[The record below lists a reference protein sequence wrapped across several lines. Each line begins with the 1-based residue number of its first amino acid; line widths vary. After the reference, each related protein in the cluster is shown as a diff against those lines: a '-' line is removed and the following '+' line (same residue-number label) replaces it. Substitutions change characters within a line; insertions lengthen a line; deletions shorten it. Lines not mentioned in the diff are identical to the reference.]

1 MRIVIPTMPA
11 RSEGLW
17 QLVGRLGEEWPGA
30 VVRVLPTTGDSRED
44 VRRVALALAESVGDW
59 ALLMEDDGWPCPGLG
74 EKVERDVLP
83 RMTETVG
90 GCSLFSRRKEHLEPG
105 LYRQAPRAL
114 SYAVGMLL
122 RPRALVGMAE
132 WLPGWY
138 AANPQHYHAL
148 DVAIG
153 EWLALGKWEYRVV
166 SPTLVQHRPGKSSFQ
181 GRGYARTSSTFTEAW
196 GEAPEMP

>member
-11 RSEGLW
+11 RSQGLW
-17 QLVGRLGEEWPGA
+17 QLIERLGGVWPDA
-30 VVRVLPTTGDSRED
+30 VLRVLPTTGDSRED
-44 VRRVALALAESVGDW
+44 VRRVALALSESPGDW
-59 ALLMEDDGWPCPGLG
+59 ALLMEDDAWPCPDLG
-74 EKVERDVLP
+74 VLVRDEVLP
-83 RMTETVG
+83 RMNKHVG
-90 GCSLFSRRKEHLEPG
+90 GCSLFSRRKGHESPG
-105 LYRQAPRAL
+105 IYRQAPRAL

-122 RPRALVGMAE
+122 RPDAVRDMAD

-138 AANPQHYHAL
+138 AKNPQHYHAL

-166 SPTLVQHRPGKSSFQ
+166 SPTLVQHRPGRSSFV
-181 GRGYARTSSTFTEAW
+181 GRGYARTSKTFTESW